1 MLHKSKQ
8 FFILSIF
15 LVTVFLI
22 ACTHQENKWKGTIEE
37 ENGVTVVKNPKEPL
51 YMDYD
56 IEFLEDLS
64 IGVEEGD
71 ENYMFY
77 NPRAID
83 ADSEGNL
90 YILEYGA
97 SRIRKYDQNGQYLMN
112 VTRKGQGPGEVEFP
126 MFFSIDAQNKVYV
139 VDIRKIEVIDQNGV
153 YQKTIK
159 FDFSVIQIASDDKG
173 DLLMNYRDY
182 VEKEGRGVVEF
193 EKVSIFNPESQDLN
207 DFYLQERMTFRT
219 IQGDDLFFEFPYF
232 VRWDRDSQG
241 KIYAATATDYTIH
254 VFSPSGEM
262 ILKFIKD
269 FDPLP
274 VESDIRKRVLGR
286 LSTSK
291 LPRAVSDSQDY
302 KKYLDYYPVFKT
314 ISIDEKNRIWVES
327 YYPRVMGQ
335 ARLFSTFNVFSSE
348 GKYLFNAKIDHNIYP
363 RLIFK
368 NGYIYVL
375 AVEESGFSRAVR
387 LKIIEK

>member
-1 MLHKSKQ
+1 
-8 FFILSIF
+8 
-15 LVTVFLI
+15 
-22 ACTHQENKWKGTIEE
+22 
-37 ENGVTVVKNPKEPL
+37 
-51 YMDYD
+51 MDYN

-83 ADSEGNL
+83 ADLEGNI

-97 SRIRKYDQNGQYLMN
+97 SRIRKYDQEGRYLMD
-112 VTRKGQGPGEVEFP
+112 VARGGQGPGELEFP
-126 MFFSIDAQNKVYV
+126 MFFCTDAQNRVYV
-139 VDIRKIEVIDQNGV
+139 VDIRKIEVLDQNGV
-153 YQKTIK
+153 HLNTIK
-159 FDFSVIQIASDDKG
+159 IDHSVIQIASDNLSQLIIG
-173 DLLMNYRDY
+173 YRDY

-193 EKVSIFNPESQDLN
+193 EKVSIFNPESQDVN
-207 DFYLQERMTFRT
+207 DFYFQERMTFRT
-219 IQGDDLFFEFPYF
+219 IQGDDIFFEFPYF
-232 VRWDRDSQG
+232 VRWDRDSTG
-241 KIYAATATDYTIH
+241 NIYAATATDYSIH
-254 VFSPSGEM
+254 AFSPAGELL
-262 ILKFIKD
+262 LKFIKD

-274 VESDIRKRVLGR
+274 VESDIRKRVLER

-302 KKYLDYYPVFKT
+302 KKYLDHYPVFKT
-314 ISIDEKNRIWVES
+314 ISVDEKDRIWVES

-335 ARLFSTFNVFSSE
+335 SRQYSTFDVFSSE
-348 GKYLFNAKIDHNIYP
+348 GKYLFYAKIDLYIYP

-375 AVEESGFSRAVR
+375 AVEESGFSRALR